1 MSRAPREHSVWLVRQ
16 QGTRLRRFDTE
27 ALAFNPLTWETHL
40 LIGRAV
46 PVLARLLSSPASLDD
61 LVRAVAAAS
70 KDDTPSIVP
79 PESVSRVLEELR
91 DLGLIVEMPEASDA
105 HPRS

>member
-1 MSRAPREHSVWLVRQ
+1 MSRAPRGHSLWRARQ
-16 QGTRLRRFDTE
+16 QGIRLRRFDTE

-40 LIGRAV
+40 LTGKAA

-70 KDDTPSIVP
+70 KDETPSMVP
-79 PESVSRVLEELR
+79 PESVFRVLEELR